1 MSDTSVM
8 TGGAP
13 DFEPA
18 SAHLY
23 ADIVERKSSPM
34 GKSVRAIANLAIGLV
49 TGDGDSGLSTSDLV
63 VTRREGGGE
72 ILRMSVGSVLEGD
85 QLLQRVRQD
94 LDSKTVTEFLS
105 EWRLPED
112 SGT

>member
-1 MSDTSVM
+1 MSDTSVT

-18 SAHLY
+18 STHLE
-23 ADIVERKSSPM
+23 AEVVARRSSPV

-49 TGDGDSGLSTSDLV
+49 TGDGDTGLSTSDLI

-72 ILRMSVGSVLEGD
+72 ILRISVGSVLEGD

-94 LDSKTVTEFLS
+94 LDSKTVTQFLS

-112 SGT
+112 